1 MKVIVIPIGSSG
13 DVHPLLGLALELRD
27 RGHEIVFITNGHFEP
42 LARKSGLA
50 FEALGTA
57 EEYHQ
62 AINDPDLW
70 HPTKGTKKALE
81 WSMARLMRPSYLL
94 IQKHHVPGETMLL
107 GATLSLGARV
117 AHEKLGIP
125 LVTTQLQPMAIYSRV
140 SPPKFPGMPAWA
152 PPWLVNIMYGFGERF
167 VVDPIVR
174 PPLNEFRR
182 KLGLPPV
189 TSSIFVDYLN
199 SPQLV
204 LGLFPEWYCPPPPDW
219 PPQVRCT
226 GFPLYDEKGI
236 TALDPQ
242 LDAFLNE
249 GSPPVA
255 FTPGSAMRHGLPFF
269 TAAAQACESIG
280 RRGLLLTRYPENI
293 PANLPAG
300 VRHFAYAPFSQVLP
314 RCAALV
320 HHGGIGTMAQ
330 GFAAGIPQLIMP
342 MAHDQP
348 DNASRVERLGAGLS
362 IVPQKFKGPAV
373 AAKLRTLLETP
384 SFSERAKDL
393 TKKIAADTPIKNA
406 CDRIEELA
414 RKLGVLKEEALR

>member
-13 DVHPLLGLALELRD
+13 DVHPLLGLALELRE

-57 EEYHQ
+57 QEYHE

-70 HPTKGTKKALE
+70 HPTQGTKKALE

-94 IQKHHVPGETMLL
+94 IHKHHVPGETMLL

-125 LVTTQLQPMAIYSRV
+125 LVTTQLQPMAIYSRI
-140 SPPKFPGMPAWA
+140 SPPKFPAMPAWA
-152 PPWLVNIMYGFGERF
+152 PPWLVNIMYRFGERF

-174 PPLNEFRR
+174 PPLNEYRK

-189 TSSIFVDYLN
+189 TNSIFVDYLN

-255 FTPGSAMRHGLPFF
+255 FTPGSAMRHGLSFF
-269 TAAAQACESIG
+269 TAAAQACEAIG

-293 PANLPAG
+293 PAKLPAG
-300 VRHFAYAPFSQVLP
+300 VRHFSYAPFSQVLP

-330 GFAAGIPQLIMP
+330 GFAAGIPQLVMP

-348 DNASRVERLGAGLS
+348 DNAARIERLGAGLS
-362 IVPQKFKGPAV
+362 LAPQKFKAPAV
-373 AAKLRTLLETP
+373 AAKLRALLETL
-384 SFSERAKDL
+384 SFSERAKEL
-393 TKKIAADTPIKNA
+393 AKKIAADTPIKNA
-406 CDRIEELA
+406 CDHIEELA
-414 RKLGVLKEEALR
+414 RKLGVIKEAALH